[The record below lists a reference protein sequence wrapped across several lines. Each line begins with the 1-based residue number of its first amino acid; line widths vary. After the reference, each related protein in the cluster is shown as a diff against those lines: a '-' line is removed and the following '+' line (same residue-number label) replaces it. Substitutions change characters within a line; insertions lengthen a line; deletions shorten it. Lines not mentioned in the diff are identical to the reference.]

1 MTTSNGDFF
10 KKTGCLFTASNSD
23 NNKINLEDLPDY
35 KVPPPILLDPSTGL
49 AEQPSIPEND
59 SEVEENVFDDFIYE
73 DEMDDTA
80 IVEDDKLSSDAWIFD
95 SFNL

>member
-10 KKTGCLFTASNSD
+10 KKTGCLFTVSNSD

-59 SEVEENVFDDFIYE
+59 SEVEENVFDDFDGD
-73 DEMDDTA
+73 DEMDDKET
-80 IVEDDKLSSDAWIFD
+80 VRDDELS
-95 SFNL
+95 